1 MRTGVGSTGPP
12 RKSRKVDAAESNH
25 GTSQSRYQPDAAGKD
40 PQVSLWRQVNN
51 HPVGLVHLE
60 KALSR
65 QDWQRLREM
74 ASQGRTRG
82 INSELYKA
90 AAQRPSDQL
99 ERLLDMVDARL
110 DYHRSRALALVRI
123 RGVLQTEL
131 ERREFCY
138 EVDPKPETL
147 RL

>member
-1 MRTGVGSTGPP
+1 VRTSVGSTGPP

-25 GTSQSRYQPDAAGKD
+25 GTSQSRYQPDAAGKN
-40 PQVSLWRQVNN
+40 PQVSLWRQVHN

-65 QDWQRLREM
+65 QDWQQLREM
-74 ASQGRTRG
+74 AGQGRTCG

-99 ERLLDMVDARL
+99 ERLLHMVDRRL
-110 DYHRSRALALVRI
+110 DCYRSHALALARI
-123 RGVLQTEL
+123 RGVLETEL
-131 ERREFCY
+131 ERRAFCY
-138 EVDPKPETL
+138 EVDFKPGTL
-147 RL
+147 LL